1 MFKEINI
8 ADVKAVGDL
17 IYIMVK
23 EYGVICLKVKD
34 LLQQTI
40 YEETFKKDGLVWH
53 VDRTFMEEQS
63 VRVLNGMKFAVHD
76 DKVMILVF
84 KHTQGINTMVEL
96 NFYALEGK
104 T

>member
-1 MFKEINI
+1 
-8 ADVKAVGDL
+8 
-17 IYIMVK
+17 
-23 EYGVICLKVKD
+23 
-34 LLQQTI
+34 
-40 YEETFKKDGLVWH
+40 
-53 VDRTFMEEQS
+53 MEEQS